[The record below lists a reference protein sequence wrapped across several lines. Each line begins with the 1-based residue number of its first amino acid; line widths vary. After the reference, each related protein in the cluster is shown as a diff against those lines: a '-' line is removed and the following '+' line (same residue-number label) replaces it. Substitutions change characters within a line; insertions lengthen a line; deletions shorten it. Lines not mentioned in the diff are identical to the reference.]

1 MNNFAVSSAGLGD
14 SLQRSASSL
23 VAANNTLSEAI
34 ALTTAGNEIIQ
45 DPEKMGTSLKTISA
59 RIRGAKSELEEE
71 GEEMTMTVSKLR
83 EEIKSLSGVDIM
95 FDEHSFRSTYD
106 ILNDLSKV
114 WKDLNDTDQ
123 ARIGEMLGGKVG
135 INTVYAML
143 ENFETARDVVKELN
157 EGMAE
162 GSADRELETA
172 LDSIQGKLNQIQSV
186 WQTLST
192 NVVDSELVK
201 DGLDWVV
208 KLGGGLNDILDVLK
222 DMKGLGTGLLAFGGM
237 TALQVQLKNKTG
249 SGRVKLFTLDKY
261 ARVSSGGNTER
272 VVHRLVCGKRALEK
286 LPKLAHCVTS
296 FMNLVREGR
305 LRYRIIRSQAYLV
318 GRFREYNGRAAKVVM
333 GYSGQLRKRSKIIRS
348 DSLLRWE
355 SAKGI
360 GRKEDVK

>member
-1 MNNFAVSSAGLGD
+1 VNNFAISSSGIGE
-14 SLQRSASSL
+14 SMQRSASSL

-34 ALTTAGNEIIQ
+34 ALTTSANEIVQ
-45 DPEKMGTSLKTISA
+45 NPESVGVALKTMSA

-83 EEIKSLSGVDIM
+83 EEIKSISGIDVMI
-95 FDEHSFRSTYD
+95 DEHSFKSTYD
-106 ILNDLSKV
+106 ILNELSKV

-123 ARIGEMLGGKVG
+123 ARIAEMLGGKVG

-208 KLGGGLNDILDVLK
+208 KFGGGLNDILDVLK

-237 TALQVQLKNKTG
+237 TALQAKLKDKTG
-249 SGRVKLFTLDKY
+249 SGRVRMFTLDEY

-272 VVHRLVCGKRALEK
+272 VDLIDKRALEK

-318 GRFREYNGRAAKVVM
+318 GRFREYNGRAARVVM
-333 GYSGQLRKRSKIIRS
+333 GYSRQLRERRKSYVAIRCYGG
-348 DSLLRWE
+348 
-355 SAKGI
+355 KV
-360 GRKEDVK
+360 RKE